1 MLLLPPPLSTTVKRE
16 CQPSLEIRGLGDG
29 TQTGRAVSCVDW
41 RFKSVKTSLTCRSGE
56 CDDCGF
62 YHAAECALKPLCAFW
77 KRHSWS
83 RSVQR
88 GPEEEEFG
96 VLPFFSIL
104 PPSLPFHAHRLPPSF
119 SVCVRES
126 GGTLR
131 EWVSQSVS
139 QLTLLTRTGGSPP
152 PHPPPPGYHRRTG
165 KAPGGSL
172 CLSLIVPAGHAQR
185 EQSGVRAGRLKNE
198 RTRAERENAAAPG
211 AAARGEDN
219 ALSVKVTDETG
230 SVHVTE
236 DTG

>member
-1 MLLLPPPLSTTVKRE
+1 MLLILVLPPPLSTAMKRE

-96 VLPFFSIL
+96 VLPFSIL
-104 PPSLPFHAHRLPPSF
+104 PPSLSMLIASLPLC
-119 SVCVRES
+119 VCDRERES

-131 EWVSQSVS
+131 EWVSQSVNAS
-139 QLTLLTRTGGSPP
+139 DSYRRFSPRLSAADRKSIGWISLSFSHRTSGTCPTGTK
-152 PHPPPPGYHRRTG
+152 RRESW
-165 KAPGGSL
+165 P
-172 CLSLIVPAGHAQR
+172 V
-185 EQSGVRAGRLKNE
+185 EE
-198 RTRAERENAAAPG
+198 
-211 AAARGEDN
+211 
-219 ALSVKVTDETG
+219 
-230 SVHVTE
+230 
-236 DTG
+236 

>member
-1 MLLLPPPLSTTVKRE
+1 MLLILVLPPPLSTAMKRE

-96 VLPFFSIL
+96 VLPFSIL
-104 PPSLPFHAHRLPPSF
+104 PPSLSMLIASLPLC
-119 SVCVRES
+119 VCERE
-126 GGTLR
+126 R
-131 EWVSQSVS
+131 EWRHTAGVGQSVS
-139 QLTLLTRTGGSPP
+139 
-152 PHPPPPGYHRRTG
+152 
-165 KAPGGSL
+165 
-172 CLSLIVPAGHAQR
+172 
-185 EQSGVRAGRLKNE
+185 
-198 RTRAERENAAAPG
+198 
-211 AAARGEDN
+211 
-219 ALSVKVTDETG
+219 
-230 SVHVTE
+230 
-236 DTG
+236 

>member
-139 QLTLLTRTGGSPP
+139 QS
-152 PHPPPPGYHRRTG
+152 
-165 KAPGGSL
+165 
-172 CLSLIVPAGHAQR
+172 V
-185 EQSGVRAGRLKNE
+185 
-198 RTRAERENAAAPG
+198 NAADSYRRFAPPSPSSS
-211 AAARGEDN
+211 R
-219 ALSVKVTDETG
+219 LSSADRKSTG
-230 SVHVTE
+230 WISLSFSHRTSGTCP
-236 DTG
+236 TGTKRRESWPVEE